1 MVCLQ
6 ECRGGVARE
15 CVNKDVCTVILH
27 GMLLTTLFE
36 LHSMEVISYCN
47 LLLLLCLFKYNTV
60 SHNLE
65 FPAA

>member
-27 GMLLTTLFE
+27 GMLLTF

-47 LLLLLCLFKYNTV
+47 LLLLLCFFKYNTV